1 LQRLEAGK
9 LAIALSYFDALAE
22 QLSKSNPMD
31 SAAVRHCMDYLTS
44 SQPPKA
50 LKADMLQEEYDRALS
65 ECLTL
70 GLG

>member
-1 LQRLEAGK
+1 MQHLEAGK

-22 QLSKSNPMD
+22 QLSKSNPKD
-31 SAAVRHCMDYLTS
+31 SAAVRHCIAYLTG

-50 LKADMLQEEYDRALS
+50 PKVVMLQEEYDRALS
-65 ECLTL
+65 ECVTV

>member
-1 LQRLEAGK
+1 
-9 LAIALSYFDALAE
+9 
-22 QLSKSNPMD
+22 
-31 SAAVRHCMDYLTS
+31 MDYLTS